1 MRSCKKREVDNH
13 LLSLQES
20 WMAAN
25 FDQKALKEY
34 IKDTDNLLT
43 QGPPE
48 EKEVDVRKEFSK
60 LAAIMAIGRTIK

>member
-1 MRSCKKREVDNH
+1 
-13 LLSLQES
+13 
-20 WMAAN
+20 MAAN

-43 QGPPE
+43 KGAEP

-60 LAAIMAIGRTIK
+60 LAAIMHIGKKIK